1 VWGKRS
7 QGTSFPVLP
16 AGRGAENSLSSQVF
30 LHFPVQLTTEHRV
43 VHTGFS
49 RTTCALEYP
58 VLLIFN
64 FVVLIR
70 AHTEIMLA
78 KITLNSVSGIMN
90 LSDKYHKNN
99 KVSVKELITGGPE
112 NFPNPIKHLGT

>member
-1 VWGKRS
+1 M
-7 QGTSFPVLP
+7 
-16 AGRGAENSLSSQVF
+16 
-30 LHFPVQLTTEHRV
+30 
-43 VHTGFS
+43 VHTGFL